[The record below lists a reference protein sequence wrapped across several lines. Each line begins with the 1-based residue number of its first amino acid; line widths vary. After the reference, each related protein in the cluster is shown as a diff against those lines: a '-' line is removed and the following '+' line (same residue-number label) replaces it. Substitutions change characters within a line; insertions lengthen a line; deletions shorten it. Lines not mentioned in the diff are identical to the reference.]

1 MSRQD
6 ENRFSVLVLE
16 RDVMM
21 YRKYKNRYNFY
32 YEKYQRMSN
41 NLQEANVTLQE
52 REKVRQEM
60 EKWYDRYISKL
71 RYLETNYRRTNIYT
85 RYHEQLENNRRPN
98 LTEESPFS
106 LSVEPPLPTAVA
118 QPCSPLRG
126 EYVVPCSENYQE
138 TPTLESPLPT
148 APQLSRSQELT
159 IQT

>member
-21 YRKYKNRYNFY
+21 YRKYKIRYNFY
-32 YEKYQRMSN
+32 YDKYKRMCT
-41 NLQEANVTLQE
+41 NLREANATLQE
-52 REKVRQEM
+52 KEKTRKEM
-60 EKWYDRYISKL
+60 EKFYDLYISKL

-98 LTEESPFS
+98 LTEEPPFH
-106 LSVEPPLPTAVA
+106 LSVDPPLPTAVA

-126 EYVVPCSENYQE
+126 EYIDPYSENYQE
-138 TPTLESPLPT
+138 IPTSESPLPT

>member
-21 YRKYKNRYNFY
+21 YRKYKNRYNLY
-32 YEKYQRMSN
+32 YEKYQRMRN

-60 EKWYDRYISKL
+60 EKWYGLYISKL

-85 RYHEQLENNRRPN
+85 RYHQQLENSSRPN
-98 LTEESPFS
+98 LTG
-106 LSVEPPLPTAVA
+106 EPPLPTAVA

-126 EYVVPCSENYQE
+126 EYISPFNEDYQE
-138 TPTLESPLPT
+138 IPISDSSLPT
-148 APQLSRSQELT
+148 APQLSRSQELS
-159 IQT
+159 ILS

>member
-21 YRKYKNRYNFY
+21 YRKYKNRYNLY
-32 YEKYQRMSN
+32 YEKYQRMRN

-60 EKWYDRYISKL
+60 EKWYGLYISKL

-85 RYHEQLENNRRPN
+85 RYHQQLENSSRPN
-98 LTEESPFS
+98 LT
-106 LSVEPPLPTAVA
+106 VEPPLPTAVA

-126 EYVVPCSENYQE
+126 EYISPFNEDYQE
-138 TPTLESPLPT
+138 IPISDSSLPT
-148 APQLSRSQELT
+148 APQLSRSQELS
-159 IQT
+159 ILS

>member
-21 YRKYKNRYNFY
+21 YRKYKIRYNFY
-32 YEKYQRMSN
+32 YDKYKRMCT
-41 NLQEANVTLQE
+41 NLREANASLQDK
-52 REKVRQEM
+52 EKTRKEM
-60 EKWYDRYISKL
+60 EKFYDLYISKL

-85 RYHEQLENNRRPN
+85 RYHEQLENNRPPN

-138 TPTLESPLPT
+138 TPTFESPLPT

>member
-21 YRKYKNRYNFY
+21 YRKYKIRYNFY
-32 YEKYQRMSN
+32 YDKYKRMCT
-41 NLQEANVTLQE
+41 NLREANVTLQE
-52 REKVRQEM
+52 KEKTRKEM
-60 EKWYDRYISKL
+60 EKFYDLYISKL

-98 LTEESPFS
+98 LTEEPPFH
-106 LSVEPPLPTAVA
+106 LSVDPPLPTAVA

-126 EYVVPCSENYQE
+126 EYIDPYSENYQE
-138 TPTLESPLPT
+138 IPTSQSTLPT
-148 APQLSRSQELT
+148 APPLSRSQELT
-159 IQT
+159 I